1 MPGRVLICAIA
12 PIRASISGGERAQE
26 VHMQRAS
33 RIIMVSCLAG
43 ALLPVAAQTTAWGG
57 TTSADITSVKVTGT
71 ASNPVIT
78 IRGHHFGA
86 RPAHN
91 PSCHPGDGG
100 VCGSYTG
107 YDFGT
112 KLYLVDKTPVLFS
125 AGRYRP
131 AKSELDSIGLV
142 ITTYTHTKIVYHFG
156 SGYHHGHGPAGLKL
170 KNGDHYRVTVRGAKA
185 GGTVNY

>member
-1 MPGRVLICAIA
+1 MKRT
-12 PIRASISGGERAQE
+12 
-26 VHMQRAS
+26 S
-33 RIIMVSCLAG
+33 RIFLVSCLAG
-43 ALLPVAAQTTAWGG
+43 ALLPAVALSPAWGG
-57 TTSADITSVKVTGT
+57 TTSATITSVTVTGT

-112 KLYLVDKTPVLFS
+112 KLYLVDKSPVLFS

-142 ITTYTHTKIVYHFG
+142 ITTYTQRKIVYHFG
-156 SGYHHGHGPAGLKL
+156 SGYHHGHGSAGLRL
-170 KNGDHYRVTVRGAKA
+170 KKGDHYRVSVRGANA
-185 GGTVNY
+185 TGTVHY